1 MTLIRLASN
10 PFSQEADTAMTTT
23 AVQKGRPVSGPRT
36 KLAAQQA
43 PLTKADGVA
52 IVRLMQDTQRA
63 TLSLARSVQILA
75 KSRISNETM
84 YQDDD
89 MMAVPPVEDEQGM
102 DGMDAQPQGLPEEQP
117 QDLMSMAEDFDS
129 DFDPY
134 GDTQDAGGEYRE
146 GEDTEQ
152 ELGIHSG
159 DLTKARRGRTVS
171 RARIRKD
178 DAASSFGEKDEDIKG
193 NRANVPDDKGKP
205 AEEFLLQGDTG
216 DGPGI
221 SNALIRKAVQQ
232 EFSRMGIVRK
242 AAPGGAHVPASVVNK
257 AEVDEWTLFEQMKG
271 RSFADIAKCRTEMGD
286 LPAGPL

>member
-1 MTLIRLASN
+1 M
-10 PFSQEADTAMTTT
+10 TT
-23 AVQKGRPVSGPRT
+23 AVQKGRQVSGPRT

-75 KSRISNETM
+75 KGRISNETM

-159 DLTKARRGRTVS
+159 DLTKAARGRTVS
-171 RARIRKD
+171 RARVRKD

-205 AEEFLLQGDTG
+205 AEEYLIQGDSG
-216 DGPGI
+216 DGPGMV
-221 SNALIRKAVQQ
+221 SNALIRKTIHSELA
-232 EFSRMGIVRK
+232 RMGIVRK

-257 AEVDEWTLFEQMKG
+257 AEADEWALFEQLKS
-271 RSFADIAKCRTEMGD
+271 RSFHDIAQLRTEVGD